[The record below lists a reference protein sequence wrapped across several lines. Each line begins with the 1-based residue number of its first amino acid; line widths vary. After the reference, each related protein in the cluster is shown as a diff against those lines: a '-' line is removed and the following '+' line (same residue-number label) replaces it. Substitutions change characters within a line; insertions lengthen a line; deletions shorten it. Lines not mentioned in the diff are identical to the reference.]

1 MVSEALFGWSWWEQT
16 ESINSFPWAEER
28 VMRFLSCICHLHPIP
43 CYLLLH
49 LKKQIPGGLKGKFS
63 LPLKLGLILAS
74 YPEVLPISLSRKSEG
89 DIGLGAERAASASL
103 EAARL
108 RRERGKQQV
117 NDGSF
122 SCRGQIPALP
132 TPCRIIRVVLA

>member
-1 MVSEALFGWSWWEQT
+1 MK
-16 ESINSFPWAEER
+16 
-28 VMRFLSCICHLHPIP
+28 FLPRIYHLCPIP
-43 CYLLLH
+43 CCLLLN
-49 LKKQIPGGLKGKFS
+49 LGRQVPGDLGGMFS

-108 RRERGKQQV
+108 RRERGKQRV
-117 NDGSF
+117 NDGLF
-122 SCRGQIPALP
+122 SCCGQIPALP
-132 TPCRIIRVVLA
+132 SP

>member
-1 MVSEALFGWSWWEQT
+1 M
-16 ESINSFPWAEER
+16 
-28 VMRFLSCICHLHPIP
+28 
-43 CYLLLH
+43 
-49 LKKQIPGGLKGKFS
+49 FS

-74 YPEVLPISLSRKSEG
+74 YPEVLPINLSRKSEG

-108 RRERGKQQV
+108 RRKRGKQKV

-122 SCRGQIPALP
+122 SHCDQIPTSVEP
-132 TPCRIIRVVLA
+132 QECS

>member
-1 MVSEALFGWSWWEQT
+1 MPEDLD
-16 ESINSFPWAEER
+16 
-28 VMRFLSCICHLHPIP
+28 
-43 CYLLLH
+43 
-49 LKKQIPGGLKGKFS
+49 GKFS

-108 RRERGKQQV
+108 RSERGKQWV
-117 NDGSF
+117 NDGPVILCQPCPDPRTARVF
-122 SCRGQIPALP
+122 SAWEMGSMGP
-132 TPCRIIRVVLA
+132 

>member
-1 MVSEALFGWSWWEQT
+1 MGLL
-16 ESINSFPWAEER
+16 P
-28 VMRFLSCICHLHPIP
+28 CIYHLYPIP
-43 CYLLLH
+43 CCLLLN
-49 LKKQIPGGLKGKFS
+49 LGKLIPGDLEVKFS

-108 RRERGKQQV
+108 IRERGKQRV
-117 NDGSF
+117 NNGPF
-122 SCRGQIPALP
+122 PCCGQIPALP
-132 TPCRIIRVVLA
+132 SPCRTTGVS

>member
-1 MVSEALFGWSWWEQT
+1 MFT
-16 ESINSFPWAEER
+16 
-28 VMRFLSCICHLHPIP
+28 ICVQYRAACFYNLG
-43 CYLLLH
+43 
-49 LKKQIPGGLKGKFS
+49 KQIPEHLEGRFS

-108 RRERGKQQV
+108 RKERGKQGV
-117 NDGSF
+117 NGGPVLISQPCPDPRTTRRF
-122 SCRGQIPALP
+122 SA
-132 TPCRIIRVVLA
+132 